1 MDVKSLKTLE
11 YDCIL
16 SKIEGFA
23 VSPVAKHRVMEL
35 LPQEGMQN
43 VKKANAEVAE
53 AYKAKY
59 TYLVNP
65 VDYFDDCNEIVVKA
79 QKGVMLS
86 PSELLK
92 AKRLLRAGRV
102 AQGAISPLDLSLL
115 SEYTSSYFV
124 DRNLEDEIERCI
136 LSENEI
142 SDNAS
147 STLKDIRRKISETK
161 NALKEKLASYFRKSE
176 YSKFMQDNLVTV
188 RNDRFVLPVRS
199 EYRSSVPGLIHDMSA
214 SGATVFIEPFAVVET
229 NNKIKSLTLSETAEI
244 ERILLDLSAQVAN
257 IADNLIKMQ
266 DAVTQIDVIFAKMK
280 YSVDINGTPPIFN
293 NSGTVNLKSAR
304 HPLIDKNTVVPVSIS
319 VGGEYKVLMI
329 TGPNTGGKTV
339 SLKTIGLVC
348 LMAYTGLF
356 IPCEEGSDVAVF
368 DNIFCDIGDEQSI
381 AESLSTFSSHIVNL
395 VRITEQIT
403 NNTLLL
409 FDELG
414 GGTDPQEGTALAI
427 GIIKYIEMWRAT
439 AVLTTHYSELK
450 EYALVSPNIRN
461 ASMQFDCESLR
472 PTYKL
477 MLGVP
482 GTSNALNIA
491 KMLGLNEIILR
502 FASQSMNAEKIELEN
517 LIKSAENVK
526 KRSEI
531 ELENTEKIK
540 CELLSQKADLAA
552 KQKLLNEKLEKI
564 NSGAK
569 NEIKRL
575 VSIGVEKADDL
586 IEQLKQKVKD
596 GSERALL
603 EAKSIRKQ
611 LENMVYDMDEQP
623 QAAYEE
629 IDLNSLKVGDKV
641 FVKNLGSV
649 GILSALP
656 DKKKEVFVTLG
667 SIKTKVKLSE
677 LAKPILP
684 PEKKQVKKAEYKPS
698 AKLTEEVVFIP
709 EVHVIGYTVS
719 EAIEIV
725 EPHLISMSGT
735 NSKILRIVHGKGTG
749 ALGKGIQQYLKT
761 SPLVRSYRYGGYG
774 EGDNG
779 VTVVELK

>member
-11 YDCIL
+11 YESIL
-16 SKIEGFA
+16 GKIEGFA
-23 VSPVAKHRVMEL
+23 VSPIAKQRVNDL
-35 LPQEGMQN
+35 LPQEGIKN
-43 VKKANAEVAE
+43 VRIVHAEVLE

-65 VDYFDDCNEIVVKA
+65 VDYFDDCDEIVVKA
-79 QKGVMLS
+79 NKGVMLS
-86 PSELLK
+86 AGELLK
-92 AKRLLRAGRV
+92 VRRLLRSGRV
-102 AQGAISPLDLSLL
+102 AQGALSSLDLPLL
-115 SEYTSSYFV
+115 NEYASRYFV
-124 DRNLEDEIERCI
+124 DRGLEEEIERCI

-147 STLKDIRRKISETK
+147 ATLKDIRRKLAETK

-188 RNDRFVLPVRS
+188 RNDRFVLPVKS
-199 EYRSSVPGLIHDMSA
+199 EYRSSVPGLIHDMSS

-229 NNKIKSLTLSETAEI
+229 NNKIKSLMLSETAEI
-244 ERILLDLSAQVAN
+244 ERILMDLSSKVAN

-266 DAVTQIDVIFAKMK
+266 DSVAQIDVIFAKMK
-280 YSVDINGTPPIFN
+280 YSVDINGTSPVFN
-293 NSGTVNLKSAR
+293 SNGIVNLKAAR

-319 VGGEYKVLMI
+319 VGGDYKILMI

-414 GGTDPQEGTALAI
+414 GGTDPQEGAALAI
-427 GIIKYIEMWRAT
+427 GIIKYIEIWKAT

-461 ASMQFDCESLR
+461 ASMQFDSDSLR

-502 FASQSMNAEKIELEN
+502 YANQSMDQEKVELEN

-526 KRSEI
+526 KKSEL

-540 CELLSQKADLAA
+540 YELMAQKADLAA
-552 KQKLLNEKLEKI
+552 KQQILNEKLEKI
-564 NSGAK
+564 NAGAK

-575 VSIGVEKADDL
+575 VSIGVEKADEL
-586 IEQLKQKVKD
+586 IEELKQKVKD
-596 GSERALL
+596 SSERALL

-611 LENMVYDMDEQP
+611 LEGMAYETDEQP
-623 QAAYEE
+623 KLDYEE
-629 IDLNSLKVGDKV
+629 VDIDKLKVGDKV
-641 FVKNLGSV
+641 FIKNLGSV
-649 GILSALP
+649 GVLASLP
-656 DKKKEVFVTLG
+656 DKKKEIAVSLG
-667 SIKTKVKLSE
+667 AIKTKVKISQI
-677 LAKPILP
+677 AKPILP
-684 PEKKQVKKAEYKPS
+684 PEKKIAKKAEYKPS
-698 AKLTEEVVFIP
+698 AKVEEVVFIP
-709 EVHVIGYTVS
+709 EVLVIGYTVS

-725 EPHLISMSGT
+725 EPYLISMSGT
-735 NSKILRIVHGKGTG
+735 NSKILRVVHGKGTG

-761 SPLVRSYRYGGYG
+761 SPLVRSFRYGGYG